1 MQVAERM
8 SQEATRLL
16 SKDHCDIP
24 VNIEPVKEPAH
35 KAVGTGSGLW

>member
-1 MQVAERM
+1 M

-16 SKDHCDIP
+16 ERNLGDIP
-24 VNIEPVKEPAH
+24 VCIEPVKEPSH